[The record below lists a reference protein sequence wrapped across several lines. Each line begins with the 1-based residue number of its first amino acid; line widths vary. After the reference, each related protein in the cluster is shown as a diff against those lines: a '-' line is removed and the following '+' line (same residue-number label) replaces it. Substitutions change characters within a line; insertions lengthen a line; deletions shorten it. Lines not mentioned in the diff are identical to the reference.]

1 MADELSPPGASRA
14 GLWPVDK
21 VVLSYFAICVVLIVV
36 WWRSLPQA
44 PWLLAG
50 HALLTG
56 ILFFQIHVPNP
67 TSWVFRNWYPTVYV
81 SLCYR
86 EMSIL
91 VPAIRHTHA
100 DRWLADLDFRIWHA
114 NPTIWLERI
123 YNPVLTEYLQIV
135 YTLFV
140 PAVILV
146 GLVLWLQS
154 RWAEFQSYTF
164 LIAIGFL
171 VSYLGYL
178 LVPARGPRFLLRPL
192 EHASLNGLWLFH
204 HLQSTLDQ
212 LESAAYDCFPS
223 GHTELTILA
232 LWGTRLISK
241 RVFCIY
247 FAYTLSIMFATVYLR
262 YHYTVDV
269 MAGVVTALVLIGIS
283 PWLYRTLQKRN

>member
-1 MADELSPPGASRA
+1 LADELSPPGASRA

-146 GLVLWLQS
+146 YIPDCNWIPGVLFGLSAGPRARPTVPAKALGTRVPERAVAVSSFAIDPRPIGIGRLRLFPQRTHRIDHPGLVGYSSDLQ
-154 RWAEFQSYTF
+154 AGVLHLFCLHT
-164 LIAIGFL
+164 
-171 VSYLGYL
+171 
-178 LVPARGPRFLLRPL
+178 
-192 EHASLNGLWLFH
+192 FH
-204 HLQSTLDQ
+204 HVCHGL
-212 LESAAYDCFPS
+212 SA
-223 GHTELTILA
+223 
-232 LWGTRLISK
+232 IS
-241 RVFCIY
+241 
-247 FAYTLSIMFATVYLR
+247 L
-262 YHYTVDV
+262 H
-269 MAGVVTALVLIGIS
+269 G
-283 PWLYRTLQKRN
+283 